1 MPLPVVKDI
10 GDSPEATSGH
20 ATRACVAAVD
30 SPKHEVALVWI
41 ELQQQHHSLATQL
54 MNLEET
60 TEKVFQLLVDNSQQP
75 PYKAAVNY
83 TLHTA

>member
-1 MPLPVVKDI
+1 MPVVKDI

-41 ELQQQHHSLATQL
+41 ELQQQHHSLTTQL

-60 TEKVFQLLVDNSQQP
+60 TEKLFELLVDFCQQSL
-75 PYKAAVNY
+75 YNAALN
-83 TLHTA
+83 